1 MKRISLFFICIAITL
16 NQINAECNL
25 RTLKYY
31 GLEGIQLPMAYS
43 PEREETNYCPD
54 TKQTCC
60 SNDDYEKTRVLW
72 NEKSK
77 SIKGYLEKM
86 MNIIEKSSSMQ
97 SSLTNLANR
106 VRGKNSEFCS
116 KVNFTYFVEKI
127 RFEEI
132 YFYTKSAMQVFAEL
146 QKGFY
151 CSICDYEQNKF
162 LGVMREGEYYNVMS
176 VGFCSKLIELFREFL
191 IYKVYYIDPM
201 IINSN
206 FLFNCYEDSN
216 KYKLDFNYNTTLDE
230 ISSCIESD
238 GMATDDCLRL
248 CQEFKIGESSDMFIG
263 SLEQYDNFINNLQ
276 NVMRDFDSSTAYDD
290 DDLHINEDVDYKS
303 KFFLTPQSN
312 DPLLIHA
319 DLSNNTLL
327 IEGFGF
333 DLYTS
338 AVNSKYGLNGE
349 LENIVHANFGDNTTV
364 DHTNVD
370 EIVTEAEFNNADE
383 ALKFEE
389 AHEEEKLKEV
399 PNKPDKTE
407 LENRDE
413 FIKNKEKELE
423 ANVEVN
429 GEIGGQSGSINE
441 FDIARIENKSM
452 ISIIVL
458 SILLLFV

>member
-1 MKRISLFFICIAITL
+1 MKGISLFFISIILL
-16 NQINAECNL
+16 NQIKSDCNQ

-31 GLEGIQLPMAYS
+31 GLEGVQIPMEYN
-43 PEREETNYCPD
+43 PESEETNYCPH

-60 SNDDYEKTRVLW
+60 SNDDYEKTRMLW
-72 NEKSK
+72 NEKAK
-77 SIKGYLEKM
+77 SIKGYLLKM

-116 KVNFTYFVEKI
+116 KVNFTYFVEKV

-162 LGVMREGEYYNVMS
+162 LGVMREGEFYNVMS

-238 GMATDDCLRL
+238 GMATDDCLKL
-248 CQEFKIGESSDMFIG
+248 CQEFKIGEASDMFIG
-263 SLEQYDNFINNLQ
+263 SLQQYDNFINNLQ
-276 NVMRDFDSSTAYDD
+276 NIMRNFDKSYDE
-290 DDLHINEDVDYKS
+290 DDLHINEDEDFNN
-303 KFFLTPQSN
+303 KFFLTQESN
-312 DPLLIHA
+312 DPLLKHA

-333 DLYTS
+333 DLYVS
-338 AVNSKYGLNGE
+338 ALNSKYGLNGE
-349 LENIVHANFGDNTTV
+349 LESITQENFGDNTTI
-364 DHTNVD
+364 DHTNTD
-370 EIVTEAEFNNADE
+370 EIVTEAEFNDPNE
-383 ALKFEE
+383 VLKFEE
-389 AHEEEKLKEV
+389 AHEQEKLEEV
-399 PNKPDKTE
+399 PNKPDKIE
-407 LENRDE
+407 LENKDQ
-413 FIKNKEKELE
+413 FIKNKELELQDSIRE
-423 ANVEVN
+423 N
-429 GEIGGQSGSINE
+429 GEIGGEPGTINE
-441 FDIARIENKSM
+441 FGIAKIENKSY
-452 ISIIVL
+452 ISVVFL
-458 SILLLFV
+458 GILLLFV